1 MKVFITGGTGFIG
14 SHTAMLLHSVGH
26 EIFILARNPDK
37 VPAFRDM
44 KNMTIIQGDCRDKET
59 ITKCVQGMDAVIHF
73 ALCYE
78 EGAVA
83 MLLNDTLQSVQLFEA
98 AANAGVKHFIYTSS
112 TAGFGDFKP
121 IMTED
126 MLSDSVD
133 YYCAT
138 KAASERFMLATS
150 YMTNMRCN
158 IVRPGLTFG
167 CSAIEG
173 GPVKPWVVERIV
185 KNAKCGED
193 ITIMKNEGTQATS
206 AADIAYAYKAILES
220 DVNRQIYFAVSKNF
234 VRMED
239 IAQKVIEKLGSKSKI
254 VLTENIYGE
263 KPRFIVPYKMDRD
276 FGLTFDGWHEVDRV
290 IDYCISMEG

>member
-14 SHTAMLLHSVGH
+14 SHIAMRLHNDGH
-26 EIFILARNPDK
+26 EIFILARNPNK
-37 VPAFRDM
+37 IPAFQTMER
-44 KNMTIIQGDCRDKET
+44 MTIIEGDCRDKET
-59 ITKCVQGMDAVIHF
+59 IEKCVKGMDAVIHF

-126 MLSDSVD
+126 MLSDSVN

-138 KAASERFMLATS
+138 KASSERFLLATS
-150 YMTNMRCN
+150 YVTNMRCN
-158 IVRPGLTFG
+158 IIRPGLTFG
-167 CSAIEG
+167 TSAIEG
-173 GPVKPWVVERIV
+173 GPVKPWVVESFV
-185 KNAKCGED
+185 EKAKLGED
-193 ITIMKNEGTQATS
+193 ITMMRNEGTQATS
-206 AADIAYAYKAILES
+206 ASDISYAYQAVLNS

-239 IAQKVIEKLGSKSKI
+239 IAEKVIKKLESKSKI

-263 KPRFIVPYKMDRD
+263 KPRFLVPYKMDRD
-276 FGLTFDGWHEVDRV
+276 FGLTFDGCAEVDRV
-290 IDYCISMEG
+290 IDYCIQK

>member
-14 SHTAMLLHSVGH
+14 SHVAMRLHSEGH
-26 EIFILARNPDK
+26 EIFILARNVNK
-37 VPAFRDM
+37 VPAFQTMER
-44 KNMTIIQGDCRDKET
+44 MTLIEGDCRDKET
-59 ITKCVQGMDAVIHF
+59 IEKCVAGMDAVIHF

-78 EGAVA
+78 HGAVA

-126 MLSDSVD
+126 MLSDSTD

-138 KAASERFMLATS
+138 KASSERFLLATS
-150 YMTNMRCN
+150 YVTSMRCN
-158 IVRPGLTFG
+158 IIRPGLTFG
-167 CSAIEG
+167 TSTVEG
-173 GPVKPWVVERIV
+173 GPVKPWVVEDIV
-185 KNAKCGED
+185 KKAKLGED
-193 ITIMKNEGTQATS
+193 ITMMRNEGTQAT
-206 AADIAYAYKAILES
+206 AASDIACTYSAVLNS

-234 VRMED
+234 VRIED
-239 IAQKVIEKLGSKSKI
+239 VAEKVIAKLGSKSKI

-263 KPRFIVPYKMDRD
+263 KPRFLVPYKMERD
-276 FGLTFDGWHEVDRV
+276 FGLVFDGWNEVDRV
-290 IDYCISMEG
+290 IDYCIAQD